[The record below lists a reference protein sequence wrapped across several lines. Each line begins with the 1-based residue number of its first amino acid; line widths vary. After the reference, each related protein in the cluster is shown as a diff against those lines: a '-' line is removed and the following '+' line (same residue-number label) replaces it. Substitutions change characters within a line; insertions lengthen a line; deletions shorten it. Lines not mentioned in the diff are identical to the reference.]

1 MKKYLPVVA
10 MCLLMASC
18 KKEEKHDYKPSF
30 QTVTVDTLLK
40 DSISIRALAVD
51 GNKVWYAGTR
61 GKYGWVSLSGGNDFN
76 GVVSQD
82 TIFPEF
88 RSIGQTPE
96 NIFIM
101 SAGSPALLYR
111 ISKDGKNTK
120 LIYSDTAKAAFFDCL
135 KIEGKNG
142 LAFADPIKKEAYVLT
157 TTNGSIWKRGNPP
170 FYPKFEEGEAAFAAS
185 NTNIVMKEGKT
196 WIVTGGSRSRV
207 LFKDKDAQEWE
218 EFDTPLLYGEK
229 GEAKGAYSIDFYDTQ
244 IGFIA
249 GGDYTKPESNAKNKA
264 LTTDGGKTWKL
275 VADGS
280 GPGYISCVQ
289 FVPGSNGYELV
300 TTGGN
305 GIFYSYDRGATWK
318 KILNDTNLHT
328 LQFADAKTLIAA
340 GENRI
345 VLIKLK

>member
-1 MKKYLPVVA
+1 MKKYLPY
-10 MCLLMASC
+10 LLTLVLFASC
-18 KKEEKHDYKPSF
+18 KKEDKHEYRPSF

-51 GNKVWYAGTR
+51 GNKVWYAGSR

-76 GVVSQD
+76 GVASQD
-82 TIFPEF
+82 TVFPEF
-88 RSIGQTPE
+88 RSIAQTGSD
-96 NIFIM
+96 IFIL
-101 SAGSPALLYR
+101 SVGSPALLFK
-111 ISKDGKNTK
+111 ISKDGKSTR
-120 LIYSDTAKAAFFDCL
+120 LVYSDTTKTVFYDCL
-135 KIEGKNG
+135 KIEGNNG
-142 LAFADPIKKEAYVLT
+142 VAFGDPQKGYPDLLRTADGGNTWYKVSTILA
-157 TTNGSIWKRGNPP
+157 
-170 FYPKFEEGEAAFAAS
+170 PKLSDGEAAFAAS
-185 NTNIVMKEGKT
+185 NTNIVIKEGKT
-196 WIVTGGSRSRV
+196 WIATGGKDGHV
-207 LFKDKDAQEWE
+207 LFLDKRSKNWQVYDNPIIKGGDA
-218 EFDTPLLYGEK
+218 TGT
-229 GEAKGAYSIDFYDTQ
+229 YSMDFYDTQ
-244 IGFIA
+244 TGFIA

-280 GPGYISCVQ
+280 GPGYVSCVQ
-289 FVPGSNGYELV
+289 FVPGSDGYELV